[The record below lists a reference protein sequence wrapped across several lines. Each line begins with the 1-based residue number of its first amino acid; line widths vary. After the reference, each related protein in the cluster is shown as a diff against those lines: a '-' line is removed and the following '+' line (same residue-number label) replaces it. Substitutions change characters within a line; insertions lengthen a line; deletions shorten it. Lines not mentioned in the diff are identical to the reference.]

1 VLQVRGLRKSF
12 GEKVAL
18 NGLDLAAKPGRLVGF
33 LGANG
38 AGKTTTMRAIFGLL
52 TPDAGTLEWQG
63 EPINAAMRDR
73 FGYMPEQRGL
83 YARMPIAEQLAY
95 FGMLHG
101 MGKSEAARS
110 SASMLEELGLSDR
123 SNDRLEALSHG
134 NQQRIQLG
142 VALVHRPDL
151 LVLDEPFSGLD
162 PLGIA
167 TMTGVLRARAR
178 DGAAVVFSSHQL
190 ELVEEF
196 CDDVVV
202 IDRGRQLDSGSLVEV
217 QNRSGYLVAEVEFVD
232 QSVSPPMID
241 GVSPEHDRDGWRY
254 RLPQS
259 TATDEVVQALAGF
272 GQIRSFSHR
281 PPALVEVFR
290 EIVRQGETLHAT
302 SVASA
307 ASAAS

>member
-1 VLQVRGLRKSF
+1 MLQIRGLRKTF

-18 NGLDLAAKPGRLVGF
+18 DGLDLSAQPGRLVGF

-52 TPDAGTLEWQG
+52 TPDAGTLKWHG
-63 EPINAAMRDR
+63 KPIDVSMRDR

-95 FGMLHG
+95 FGALHG
-101 MGKSEAARS
+101 MSQSDATRS
-110 SASMLEELGLSDR
+110 SESMLAELGLSDR
-123 SNDRLEALSHG
+123 SNDRLESLSHG
-134 NQQRIQLG
+134 NQQRVQLG

-167 TMTGVLRARAR
+167 TMTGVLRARAKE
-178 DGAAVVFSSHQL
+178 GAAVVFSSHQL

-202 IDRGRQLDSGSLVEV
+202 IDQGRQLDSGPLVEV
-217 QNRSGYLVAEVEFVD
+217 QSRSGYLVVEVEFVD
-232 QSVSPPMID
+232 SLVSPRMIA
-241 GVSPEHDRDGWRY
+241 GVAGERYRNGWRY
-254 RLPQS
+254 RLPHAVQI
-259 TATDEVVQALAGF
+259 DEVVGVLAGC

-290 EIVRQGETLHAT
+290 EIVSQGESSWLN
-302 SVASA
+302 SDRVA
-307 ASAAS
+307 

>member
-1 VLQVRGLRKSF
+1 MLQVRGLRKSF
-12 GEKVAL
+12 GDKVAL
-18 NGLDLAAKPGRLVGF
+18 DGLDLEAQPGRLVGF

-52 TPDAGTLEWQG
+52 TPDTGTLEWHG
-63 EPINAAMRDR
+63 DPIDPSMRDR

-95 FGMLHG
+95 FGTLHG
-101 MGKSEAARS
+101 MSTSDAVRS
-110 SASMLEELGLSDR
+110 SESMLAELGLTDR
-123 SNDRLEALSHG
+123 SKDRLESLSHG

-167 TMTGVLRARAR
+167 TMTGVLRARANE
-178 DGAAVVFSSHQL
+178 GAAVVFSSHQL

-202 IDRGRQLDSGSLVEV
+202 IDRGRQLESGPLTEV

-232 QSVSPPMID
+232 RLVSPPMID
-241 GVSPEHDRDGWRY
+241 GIGAERDRDVWRY
-254 RLPQS
+254 RLPRSIQ
-259 TATDEVVQALAGF
+259 TDDVVSVLAKF
-272 GQIRSFSHR
+272 GQIRSFAHR

-290 EIVRQGETLHAT
+290 EIVSRGEPSPLT
-302 SVASA
+302 SDAVTP
-307 ASAAS
+307 

>member
-1 VLQVRGLRKSF
+1 MLQVRGLRKTF

-18 NGLDLAAKPGRLVGF
+18 DGLDMSAQPGRLVGF

-38 AGKTTTMRAIFGLL
+38 AGKTTTMRAVFGLL
-52 TPDAGTLEWQG
+52 TPDAGTLEWHG
-63 EPINAAMRDR
+63 KPIDPSMRER

-83 YARMPIAEQLAY
+83 YARMPIAEQVAY
-95 FGMLHG
+95 FGSLHG
-101 MGKSEAARS
+101 MSKSDAARS
-110 SASMLEELGLSDR
+110 TESMLAELGLTER
-123 SNDRLEALSHG
+123 SEDRLESLSHG
-134 NQQRIQLG
+134 NQQRVQLG

-167 TMTGVLRARAR
+167 TMTGVLRARAN

-190 ELVEEF
+190 DLVEEF

-202 IDRGRQLDSGSLVEV
+202 IDKGRQLDSGPLAEV

-232 QSVSPPMID
+232 PLVSPPMID
-241 GVSPEHDRDGWRY
+241 GVAAERDRDVWRY
-254 RLPQS
+254 RLPIAIQ
-259 TATDEVVQALAGF
+259 TDVVVRVLASC
-272 GQIRSFSHR
+272 GQMRSFAHR

-290 EIVRQGETLHAT
+290 EIVRRGTIT
-302 SVASA
+302 S
-307 ASAAS
+307 